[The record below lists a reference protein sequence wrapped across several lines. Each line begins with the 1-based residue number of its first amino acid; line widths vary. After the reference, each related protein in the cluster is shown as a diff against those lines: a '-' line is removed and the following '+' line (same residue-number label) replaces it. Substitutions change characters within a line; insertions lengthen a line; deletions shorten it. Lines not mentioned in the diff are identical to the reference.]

1 MQFLLLIL
9 SAVFLYLTYLVAK
22 DNYKNEQLNIKY
34 YIIALFIESFIFF
47 IISTLFIL
55 NRIQAIDV

>member
-1 MQFLLLIL
+1 MEFILLIL

-22 DNYKNEQLNIKY
+22 DNYNYKNEQVNIKY

-55 NRIQAIDV
+55 NRI

>member
-1 MQFLLLIL
+1 MEFILLIL

-22 DNYKNEQLNIKY
+22 DNYKNEQVNIKY